1 MNQVNEILSAIGAA
15 GRNGDGSYTR
25 GCYSPAYFEAV
36 DIVEKQMVQMG
47 MKVDRDAAGNIHG
60 VLPGSDE
67 KAGSIIIGS
76 HLDTVPDGGLF
87 DGAYG
92 VAAGLETVRRLCGES
107 KRLRHTL
114 EIYGF
119 NAEESNPIGGT
130 FGSRAVAGLVDPAQ
144 PGLSEALWSYGH
156 TVQEILDCR
165 RDFSDASCYL
175 ELHIEQGDLLFN
187 EGLKIGVVNGIVGIV
202 RYKVTAVGHSN
213 HAGTT
218 MMKNRRDAM
227 VAMARLIAA
236 ADEQC
241 RKIDNTLVLTV
252 GTIRCWPGSENV
264 IPGKVECTFEMR
276 HMRKEKTD
284 ELIKKIREIAG
295 TIDTVTFEI
304 EKKIDKGSVECDPH
318 LMEVISRAAG
328 DVGVSHIVM
337 PSGAG
342 HDANPMAHRLPVG
355 MIFVPSRDGL
365 SHCKEEW
372 TEPGDLE
379 IGAEVL
385 YRTVVLLDQK
395 ENIGIIETKL

>member
-1 MNQVNEILSAIGAA
+1 MNQVNEILSAIGEA
-15 GRNGDGSYTR
+15 GRNEDGSYTR
-25 GCYSPAYFEAV
+25 GCYSPAYFQAV
-36 DIVEKQMVQMG
+36 DIVEGQMKKMG
-47 MKVDRDAAGNIHG
+47 MEVSRDAAGNIRG

-67 KAGSIIIGS
+67 TAGSIIIGS
-76 HLDTVPDGGLF
+76 HLDTVPSGGLY

-92 VAAGLETVRRLCGES
+92 VAAGLETVRCLLEEG
-107 KRLRHTL
+107 KTLRHTL

-144 PGLSEALWSYGH
+144 PGLSDALKSYGH

-165 RDFSDASCYL
+165 KDFTGARCYL
-175 ELHIEQGDLLFN
+175 ELHIEQGDRLFN
-187 EGLKIGVVNGIVGIV
+187 EKIKIGVVSGIVGIV
-202 RYKVTAVGHSN
+202 RYRVTAVGHSN

-227 VAMARLIAA
+227 VAMSRLIAA
-236 ADEQC
+236 ADAEC
-241 RKIDNTLVLTV
+241 RKIDDTLVLTV

-276 HMRKEKTD
+276 HMEKAKTD
-284 ELIKKIREIAG
+284 LLIQKIREIAE
-295 TIDTVTFEI
+295 TIDTVEFKI
-304 EKKIDKGSVECDPH
+304 EKTIDKGSVSCDTC
-318 LMEVISRAAG
+318 LMDVISQAADSAG
-328 DVGVSHIVM
+328 ISHIIM

-365 SHCKEEW
+365 SHCREEW
-372 TEPGDLE
+372 TSPGDLE
-379 IGAEVL
+379 MGAEIL
-385 YRTVVLLDQK
+385 RRTVELLDQ
-395 ENIGIIETKL
+395 E